1 MIKNETKNS
10 DVVETLV
17 EPVKPRKSKSK
28 TASWAPLLVFVAFL
42 VGMLVMTLV
51 QAQRPQNL
59 GSDASTDDVCIQY
72 ASNRQA
78 CVTSGCRFIAA
89 RRANCSAFTTRA
101 TCRAKQGC
109 IPSGRGA
116 SFECTGQYIR
126 TVSQC
131 VRRIAPSTTPITTP
145 SPATTTPTITPL
157 PATPTAAIPPLF
169 SMTGTTSCGT
179 GPTDITARVV
189 WERPTGAVE
198 YDVYLCAGNSCNP
211 KSSNPTSTRDLSFST
226 FFASSSTLRFQV
238 EAFSNSGQYLGR
250 TDVVTLQKPTNC
262 VPSPTPTVFIPPTDT
277 FPPQASLRMKHG
289 SSFSIQDMISSQDY
303 RTIIVTVKGDQAAG
317 PSDIVVYRYDPDVP
331 FGLMMEEASVAHSMT
346 CENTYGN
353 WVEIAR
359 KNGVT
364 LNNSGNQT
372 LYLHWS
378 VSDLQSLVGNMANM
392 GQFMNKKHMIAVNV
406 VSQNWRT
413 IGLDD
418 SVCTGSP
425 ALNEETGKACFSQN
439 WCNGTNNRLTP
450 GMYRLVSIYP

>member
-1 MIKNETKNS
+1 MTKNETKNS
-10 DVVETLV
+10 DVMEVV
-17 EPVKPRKSKSK
+17 DEPVKSHKAKSKK
-28 TASWAPLLVFVAFL
+28 ASWAPLLVFVAFL

-59 GSDASTDDVCIQY
+59 GSDASTDAVCSQY

-89 RRANCSAFTTRA
+89 RRADCSVFTTRA

-109 IPSGRGA
+109 TPSGSGA
-116 SFECTGQYIR
+116 NFECTGRYIR
-126 TVSQC
+126 TASRC
-131 VRRIAPSTTPITTP
+131 VRRTGPTATPVPPT
-145 SPATTTPTITPL
+145 ATPTRTTATP
-157 PATPTAAIPPLF
+157 TPTAAIPPSF

-198 YDVYLCAGNSCNP
+198 YDVYLCASNSCNP

-262 VPSPTPTVFIPPTDT
+262 APTPTPTVFIPSANTL
-277 FPPQASLRMKHG
+277 PPQAWLRTTHG
-289 SSFSIQDMISSQDY
+289 SPLSLNWMMSNPDARSIQ
-303 RTIIVTVKGDQAAG
+303 VTVNGDLTSG
-317 PSDIVVYRYDPDVP
+317 LNDIIVYRYTEP
-331 FGLMMEEASVAHSMT
+331 FSTMYEEAGAAQSMT
-346 CENTYGN
+346 CDNTRGK

-359 KNGVT
+359 KNNVL
-364 LNNSGNQT
+364 LNDWGNQNHI
-372 LYLHWS
+372 LQWS
-378 VSDLQSLVGNMANM
+378 ESDLRSLEGNVANM
-392 GQFMNKKHMIAVNV
+392 GQFLNKKYLISVNV
-406 VSQNWRT
+406 VSQNWRA
-413 IGLDD
+413 IGLDK

-425 ALNEETGKACFSQN
+425 ALNPTTGKACFSQN
-439 WCNGTNNRLTP
+439 WCNGTNNRLDP
-450 GMYRLVSIYP
+450 GMYRLVTIIP